1 MVFSSSVFLL
11 FFLPAVM
18 ILYHFPG
25 TRNPHYKNFILL
37 FFSIVFYFWGE
48 PTFLFWIAVS
58 ILVDWFCGIQ
68 IVSTDSK
75 RLKKGLLVLAIA
87 LHLVLLFFFKYA
99 SFLSEQLS
107 GIAHTPTLNIA
118 LPIGISFFTFQMMSY
133 VVDVY
138 RSKVSCQRNIFK
150 LTLYIMFFPQLI
162 AGPIVRYE
170 DVAQQMDQRTVSIDD
185 FYYGISRFILGL
197 SKKVLLADILATVAD
212 NIFLSEP
219 HLSLPVLSAWIGA
232 IAFSLQIYFDF
243 SGYSDM
249 AIGLARC
256 FGFHF
261 LENFSHPYIAT
272 SVTEFWRRWH
282 ISLTG
287 WFRDYVYIPLGGNRV
302 KKSRWIFNLACV
314 WLLTGI
320 WHGANWTF
328 LLWGLIYFLF
338 QLFEKLH
345 ILPTSVLPL
354 PLRWFTTM
362 IIVCCCWVIFK
373 ADSINSAFS
382 YLSSMFGKSGS
393 WYDQNSLYY
402 LHQCARLFLVSCI
415 CCLPLGQWSRYL
427 LQHHPSGV
435 LIRSAGIAKNLGL
448 LLLLILCLLTVI
460 SGAYS
465 PFIYFNF

>member
-18 ILYHFPG
+18 ILYYLPG
-25 TRNPHYKNFILL
+25 IRNFHYKNFILL
-37 FFSIVFYFWGE
+37 FFSIAFYVWGE
-48 PTFLFWIAVS
+48 PTFLFWIAIS
-58 ILVDWFCGIQ
+58 IFVDWLCGLQ
-68 IVSTDSK
+68 MERTVSL
-75 RLKKGLLVLAIA
+75 RRKKIWLAFA
-87 LHLVLLFFFKYA
+87 LTLHLTLLFFFKYI

-118 LPIGISFFTFQMMSY
+118 LPIGISFFSFQMMSY

-138 RSKVSCQRNIFK
+138 RGKVPCQKNIFK

-170 DVAQQMDQRTVSIDD
+170 DVAQQMDQRTVSLDD
-185 FYYGISRFILGL
+185 FYTGISRFIIGL

-212 NIFLSEP
+212 NLFLSAP
-219 HLSLPVLSAWIGA
+219 YVSLPAVSAWIGA
-232 IAFSLQIYFDF
+232 IAFSFQIYFDF

-272 SVTEFWRRWH
+272 SITEFWRRWH

-338 QLFEKLH
+338 QLIEKLH
-345 ILPTSVLPL
+345 VIPISMPT
-354 PLRWFTTM
+354 PLRWIATM
-362 IIVCCCWVIFK
+362 VIVCCCWVIFK
-373 ADSINSAFS
+373 ADSIGLAFS
-382 YLSSMFGKSGS
+382 YLAAMFGKSGVL
-393 WYDQNSLYY
+393 YDGNTLYY
-402 LHQCARLFLVSCI
+402 LQQCARLFIVSGI
-415 CCLPLGQWSRYL
+415 CCLPLGQYSQQFLKHYSS
-427 LQHHPSGV
+427 PV
-435 LIRSAGIAKNLGL
+435 LVRSASIVKTLGL
-448 LLLLILCLLTVI
+448 LSLLCLCLLTVI